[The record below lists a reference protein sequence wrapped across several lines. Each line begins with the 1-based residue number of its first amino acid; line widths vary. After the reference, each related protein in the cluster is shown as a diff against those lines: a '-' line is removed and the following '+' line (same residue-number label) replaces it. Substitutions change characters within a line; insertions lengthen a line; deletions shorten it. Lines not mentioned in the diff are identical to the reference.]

1 MALSD
6 AERAQVQ
13 ALRDAAYACLLRL
26 LGGFREAEFNGRR
39 YREHDIGEVQKI
51 LDRLDDQ
58 LAKDDAGGM
67 RVRQVVPR
75 G

>member
-1 MALSD
+1 MALTT

-13 ALRDAAYACLLRL
+13 ALRDACYAALLRL
-26 LGGFREAEFNGRR
+26 LGGFREVEFNGRR
-39 YREHDIGEVQKI
+39 YREHNIGDLRKLLNE
-51 LDRLDDQ
+51 LDNE
-58 LAKDDAGGM
+58 LAKDTAEGM

>member
-1 MALSD
+1 MALTT

-13 ALRDAAYACLLRL
+13 ALRDACYAALLRL

-39 YREHDIGEVQKI
+39 YREHDI
-51 LDRLDDQ
+51 DQ
-58 LAKDDAGGM
+58 LRKLLKDLDNELATDTTGGM
-67 RVRQVVPR
+67 RVRQVVPH

>member
-1 MALSD
+1 MALTV

-13 ALRDAAYACLLRL
+13 ALRDACYAALMRL
-26 LGGFREAEFNGRR
+26 LGGFKEAEFNGRR
-39 YREHDIGEVQKI
+39 YREHDIGEIRKLLKE
-51 LDRLDDQ
+51 LDNE
-58 LAKDDAGGM
+58 LAKDDAAGM